1 MEIQEMAKKLIQ
13 LADLGNNKAV
23 ILIAT
28 EIINKA
34 VVNEQARYSEAIQK
48 IRNEQ
53 SSVPEN

>member
-1 MEIQEMAKKLIQ
+1 MAKKLSQ
-13 LADLGNNKAV
+13 LADLGNNKAI

-34 VVNEQARYSEAIQK
+34 VVNEQARYSEAIQR